1 MNETERPA
9 MIRMRIHSRGI
20 ELLVAACDADLLGR
34 TLREGEL
41 RLYVSS
47 FYDGEDVTEEEF
59 IRQLKLA
66 TIGNLVGK
74 ETVEAA
80 RRAGLVGNDG
90 VLMIEGVPHAQLF
103 VMNVAED
110 A

>member
-1 MNETERPA
+1 
-9 MIRMRIHSRGI
+9 MIKMKVYSRGT

-41 RLYVSS
+41 RLHVSS

-59 IRQLKLA
+59 VRQLKQA

-74 ETVEAA
+74 KTVEAA
-80 RRAGLVGNDG
+80 RRAGLVGKDG
-90 VLMIEGVPHAQLF
+90 VLLIEGVPHAQLF
-103 VMNVAED
+103 VMSVVED
-110 A
+110 V